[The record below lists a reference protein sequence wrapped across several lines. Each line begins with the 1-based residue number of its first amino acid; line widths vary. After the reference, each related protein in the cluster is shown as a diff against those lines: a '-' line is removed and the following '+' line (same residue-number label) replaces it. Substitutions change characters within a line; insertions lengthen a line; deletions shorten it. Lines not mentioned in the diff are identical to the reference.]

1 MTSSQ
6 PTAATR
12 EVADFIAISRQIE
25 LLLTARNL
33 RGMQQVQQQLRPG
46 YILRAARLFNLPA
59 GSTILIGTGFPVLD
73 TFETDGPVGAIALYQ
88 AALALNLKPYLVC
101 GKPLFSVLAQH
112 YQCVELPVNQLQDRV
127 AQARQLLQQL
137 KPALVLSIERPGL
150 SAAGTYVNMRGE
162 DISTRCASFDELL
175 NLAPCPTLAIGDG
188 GNEIG
193 MGNVQTALASLN
205 ITPSITECDEL
216 VVADVSNWAAWG
228 MIAMLS
234 VLQGRNL
241 LANAN
246 LLPLLQFLTANGCID
261 GVTRQRTLTEDGL
274 PYQAGEQLIQQL
286 QMLVQPY
293 IVEPDTTAPGAQPT
307 ANPTSD
313 TRAL

>member
-1 MTSSQ
+1 MTLSQ
-6 PTAATR
+6 PTAPASK
-12 EVADFIAISRQIE
+12 VADFFALSRQIE

-59 GSTILIGTGFPVLD
+59 GSTLLIGTGFPVLD

-88 AALALNLKPYLVC
+88 AAQALNLKPYLVC
-101 GKPLFSVLAQH
+101 GKPLFSLLAQH
-112 YQCVELPVNQLQDRV
+112 YQCAELPVNQLQGRV

-150 SAAGTYVNMRGE
+150 SAAGIYVNMRGE
-162 DISTRCASFDELL
+162 DISARCASFDELL
-175 NLAPCPTLAIGDG
+175 NQAPCPTLAIGDG

-193 MGNVQTALASLN
+193 MGNVQAALAGLN

-228 MIAMLS
+228 IIAMLS
-234 VLQGRNL
+234 VLQGRDL

-261 GVTRQRTLTEDGL
+261 GVTRQSTLTEDGL

-293 IVEPDTTAPGAQPT
+293 INQPGSAAPSA
-307 ANPTSD
+307 
-313 TRAL
+313 